1 MQVRQGITVASA
13 RGRIGYFQSA
23 IGGRRRKRTE
33 AFRHD
38 PGSDERYSG
47 GGDHHTL
54 WNRES
59 GNVIRVLRAR
69 KSTISGNASPNRE
82 ADTEGGVVD
91 AVSDKQ
97 ASVEPAVETPAV
109 DKFALASRRPDAR
122 TAALCVIAVIL
133 VLFALRT
140 AAAFFIPLLLSLFLN
155 YALAPAV
162 TKMARFGIPRYVG
175 AALVVGIL
183 VALLAGAFYRV
194 SNDVTTV
201 LEQMPSAVQRLRLAL
216 TETQR
221 EHTGALE
228 HVQRAATEI
237 EKLADAAAPAT
248 TATPAAVAPRTTAPA
263 PAPEKMIDVR
273 SALLVGTGN
282 VTIALGQLMSAL
294 FLTFFLLAAG
304 DMFRRKIISAV
315 GPSLALRK
323 TTLRI
328 LDDIDRLNQHYFAVV
343 LVVNIAIGIVTGLAL
358 FAIGLEH
365 PVVWGTAAAILHTIP
380 YLGSA
385 VIACAAALMAY
396 GQFGTV
402 QAALLAGSVPI
413 LAAAVLGMVMQT
425 WLMGRAARMNAP
437 AVFISLL
444 FWGMV
449 WGGWGLLLAVP
460 VMVAIK
466 TVCDNF
472 VRLKPIGALLGP

>member
-1 MQVRQGITVASA
+1 M
-13 RGRIGYFQSA
+13 
-23 IGGRRRKRTE
+23 
-33 AFRHD
+33 
-38 PGSDERYSG
+38 
-47 GGDHHTL
+47 
-54 WNRES
+54 
-59 GNVIRVLRAR
+59 IRVLRAR
-69 KSTISGNASPNRE
+69 KSTTSSDASPGPNVAGAE
-82 ADTEGGVVD
+82 VSVVEGV
-91 AVSDKQ
+91 AAKQ
-97 ASVEPAVETPAV
+97 ASVEPVAETAAV
-109 DKFALASRRPDAR
+109 DESAPASRRPDVR

-175 AALVVGIL
+175 AALVVGLL
-183 VALLAGAFYRV
+183 VALLGGAFYRV

-201 LEQMPSAVQRLRLAL
+201 LEQLPSAVQRLRLAL
-216 TETQR
+216 AETQR
-221 EHTGALE
+221 EHAGALE
-228 HVQRAATEI
+228 HVQRTATEI
-237 EKLADAAAPAT
+237 EKLADAAAPPT
-248 TATPAAVAPRTTAPA
+248 TAAPAAVAPRTIAPA
-263 PAPEKMIDVR
+263 PAPEKVIDVR
-273 SALLVGTGN
+273 SALLVGTSN

-294 FLTFFLLAAG
+294 FLTFFLLTAG
-304 DMFRRKIISAV
+304 DLFRRKIISAV

-328 LDDIDRLNQHYFAVV
+328 LEDIDRLNQHYFAVV
-343 LVVNIAIGIVTGLAL
+343 LVVNIAVGAVTGLAL
-358 FAIGLEH
+358 FAVGLEH

-385 VIACAAALMAY
+385 VIACAAALTAY

-402 QAALLAGSVPI
+402 GAALLAGSIPI
-413 LAAAVLGMVMQT
+413 LAAGMFGMVMQT